1 VERGETVSAFMFDE
15 RLSTFRLRA
24 EALGFEIDTPMRDGR
39 LRLQQI
45 EPTEMSPGEFA
56 SVVADAVENHGT
68 TLIIIDSINGYMNA
82 MPSERLLGIQ
92 LHELLSYLSN
102 KGVTSILTLVQHGV
116 FGGPVDEE
124 AEVSYL
130 ADTVVLLRYF
140 EFQGEVHNAI
150 SVVKKRSGAHE
161 KTIRE
166 FRIGAYGL
174 AVGDPLH
181 QFQGV
186 LTGVPEYHGERE
198 PLMLSPD
205 AQP

>member
-1 VERGETVSAFMFDE
+1 
-15 RLSTFRLRA
+15 
-24 EALGFEIDTPMRDGR
+24 
-39 LRLQQI
+39 
-45 EPTEMSPGEFA
+45 
-56 SVVADAVENHGT
+56 
-68 TLIIIDSINGYMNA
+68 
-82 MPSERLLGIQ
+82 
-92 LHELLSYLSN
+92 
-102 KGVTSILTLVQHGV
+102 VQHGV

-140 EFQGEVHNAI
+140 EFQGEVRNAI

-166 FRIGAYGL
+166 FRIGAGGL
-174 AVGDPLH
+174 EVGDPLQ

-186 LTGVPEYHGERE
+186 LTGVPEYRGERE

-205 AQP
+205 AQR